1 MNKIF
6 SPQNR
11 PHLIIIAIALI
22 ARAAIGW
29 IPLIG
34 WVAGFVLLMVA
45 LFHGYKVATNIIN
58 AQPA

>member
-1 MNKIF
+1 MSNFF

-11 PHLIIIAIALI
+11 PHLIIIAVALI
-22 ARAAIGW
+22 ARAAVGW

-45 LFHGYKVATNIIN
+45 LFHGYKVATNMIH
-58 AQPA
+58 AQPT